1 MNKYIHVDRCGNTY
15 TEAKETRR
23 KREREREREGLT
35 EEHEHREQSIV
46 IPANPSFQH
55 ARSRSQ
61 RIQGTMTTMTMV
73 TMMSMTNMGSPLVQW
88 SSREAA

>member
-1 MNKYIHVDRCGNTY
+1 MGTHIQKQKRHVG
-15 TEAKETRR
+15 KE
-23 KREREREREGLT
+23 REREREREGLT

>member
-1 MNKYIHVDRCGNTY
+1 MGTHIQKQKRHVG
-15 TEAKETRR
+15 K
-23 KREREREREGLT
+23 EREREREGLT